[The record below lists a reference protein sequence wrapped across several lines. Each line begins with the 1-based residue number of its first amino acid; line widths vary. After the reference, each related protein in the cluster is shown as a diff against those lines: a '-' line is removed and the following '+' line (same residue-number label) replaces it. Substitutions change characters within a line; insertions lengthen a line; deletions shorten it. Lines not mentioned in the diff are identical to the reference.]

1 MMTMPPLPACLKR
14 KKVRR
19 RKQKADVIASER
31 IPVPPCIPVPVYW
44 QECDQYFVVLYP
56 PDVPNSYPTG
66 HRLVWVHMLRLPK
79 DKGHVKIRTSCGAV
93 ARISIPAFEKARKE
107 RDPTVPRNTLGMI
120 RNGTNETI
128 YDDEPVAPPVKEI
141 TMEEFTTKPKK
152 ETPPTTL
159 AVKTLTKDL
168 EGQDKRDKFYE
179 VARENDIDPTRWDK
193 LNVGQVSMNL
203 TNVLRGRYY
212 KNQVIMVN
220 GVAVK

>member
-1 MMTMPPLPACLKR
+1 MKTMLSIPSCLKR

-19 RKQKADVIASER
+19 RKQKLDAVAFER

-66 HRLVWVHMLRLPK
+66 HRLVWMHPLRLPR
-79 DKGHVKIRTSCGAV
+79 DKGHVKIRTGCGSV
-93 ARISIPAFEKARKE
+93 TKISIPAFEQARQV
-107 RDPTVPRNTLGMI
+107 RDPTVSRITLGMI
-120 RNGTNETI
+120 RQGTNEII
-128 YDDEPVAPPVKEI
+128 YDDEPIAPPVKEI
-141 TMEEFTTKPKK
+141 TMEEYTTKPKK
-152 ETPPTTL
+152 ETPATTL
-159 AVKTLTKDL
+159 AVKALTKDMV
-168 EGQDKRDKFYE
+168 GQDKRDKFYE

-212 KNQVIMVN
+212 KNQVITVN
-220 GVAVK
+220 GVVVK